1 MLPKLETR
9 NHIMATQNK
18 IHNYSEADLILQFN
32 LNRITEEYTPLM
44 QEWTNATTTLN
55 ELESLIFQ
63 KIYLRAKR
71 EILGWQEE
79 DLKMK
84 FIAPV
89 LELANLVE
97 GGQVQ
102 SYFEKTVAATI
113 DGHFLKVKTDF
124 MIAKGILDKPQQP
137 YFHFQEYKPH
147 KRPVGDSMAQ
157 LLEAL
162 LIAQEINQHK
172 FPLYGC
178 EVMGK
183 YWSFVILEN
192 KTYCTSGSYDC
203 TKQEDLLKIIAILRE
218 FKRLLITKF
227 LTA

>member
-1 MLPKLETR
+1 
-9 NHIMATQNK
+9 MATQNK
-18 IHNYSEADLILQFN
+18 IRNYSEADLMLMFN
-32 LNRITEEYTPLM
+32 LERIKTPYTSLM
-44 QEWTNATTTLN
+44 NEWTNATTTLTDI
-55 ELESLIFQ
+55 EQFIFK
-63 KIYLRAKR
+63 KIWLRATKDI
-71 EILGWQEE
+71 EGWQEE

-89 LELANLVE
+89 LELSNLVE
-97 GGQVQ
+97 TEQVQ
-102 SYFEKTVAATI
+102 SYFEKTVSVTI
-113 DGHFLKVKTDF
+113 EGRFLKTKTDF

-183 YWSFVILEN
+183 LWSFVILEG
-192 KTYCTSGSYDC
+192 KRYCLSASYDC
-203 TKQEDLLKIIAILRE
+203 TKQEDLLKIIAMLRE
-218 FKRLLITKF
+218 FKYLLITKF
-227 LTA
+227 LSL

>member
-1 MLPKLETR
+1 
-9 NHIMATQNK
+9 
-18 IHNYSEADLILQFN
+18 
-32 LNRITEEYTPLM
+32 M
-44 QEWTNATTTLN
+44 QQWLSATT
-55 ELESLIFQ
+55 SLTDKEQYLFDIILDDAQ
-63 KIYLRAKR
+63 QNIY
-71 EILGWQEE
+71 GWHEE
-79 DLKMK
+79 ELKMK
-84 FIAPV
+84 FIAFV
-89 LELANLVE
+89 LRLGELVDTPHYHT
-97 GGQVQ
+97 
-102 SYFEKTVAATI
+102 YFEKTISSTI

-124 MIAKGILDKPQQP
+124 MVAKGILDKPQQP

-172 FPLYGC
+172 FPMYGC

-192 KTYCTSGSYDC
+192 KTYCLSEGYDF

>member
-1 MLPKLETR
+1 
-9 NHIMATQNK
+9 MATQNK
-18 IHNYSEADLILQFN
+18 IRNYCEADLILLFN

-44 QEWTNATTTLN
+44 QEWTNATTTLTEFEN
-55 ELESLIFQ
+55 TLFQ
-63 KIYLRAKR
+63 RIRLRAKR

-84 FIAPV
+84 FIAYV

-97 GGQVQ
+97 NEHVQ
-102 SYFEKTVAATI
+102 SYFEKTVSTTL
-113 DGHFLKVKTDF
+113 DGHFLKTKTDF

-147 KRPVGDSMAQ
+147 KKPVGDSMAQ

-183 YWSFVILEN
+183 YWSFVILEL
-192 KTYCTSGSYDC
+192 TLSGHYP
-203 TKQEDLLKIIAILRE
+203 
-218 FKRLLITKF
+218 
-227 LTA
+227 